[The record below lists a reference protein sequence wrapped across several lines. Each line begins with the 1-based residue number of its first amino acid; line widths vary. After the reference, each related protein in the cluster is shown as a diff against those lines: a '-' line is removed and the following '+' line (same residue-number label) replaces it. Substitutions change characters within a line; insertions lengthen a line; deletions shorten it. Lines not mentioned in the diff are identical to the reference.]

1 MAHLAGLGGL
11 GPRAG
16 LSVKLA
22 EPGAEAV
29 AGTEMGAVTAWS
41 LEGVGAGALTESEVS
56 DFEDMVATGL
66 TCSVA
71 TEELALEADG

>member
-1 MAHLAGLGGL
+1 MAHFAGLGGL

-29 AGTEMGAVTAWS
+29 AGTEMGAVTAWP
-41 LEGVGAGALTESEVS
+41 LEGMGAGAFTESEDS
-56 DFEDMVATGL
+56 DLEEVVATGL
-66 TCSVA
+66 TWTVA
-71 TEELALEADG
+71 TEELALDADG